1 MVTLAL
7 YRTGLS
13 FTPHGENIYHPTNR
27 NNKVKSPLK
36 LILSGILILGLF
48 DYNNTIEAS
57 GRIKMDFLEGNV
69 RAINFDTQVT
79 RFRIVENDAVIE
91 VRNDLHIRLVDN
103 IFDSPPTFPIIAPMT
118 AVEIVDGTIPENYI
132 KIYST
137 SHYQNLNAEY
147 HKKALASSD
156 SPAASPTDYSVQN
169 YYENNSFKKDDLKIY
184 FDFTKTEWE
193 EYSRNMN
200 LPESA
205 QAQVSAVYEG
215 NDFCILV
222 ELGDEHFFSYKM
234 TGMFRDNEDTIY
246 AFRMEQ
252 FFPHGS
258 IVEEQKALLCELHQT
273 SNSLIEPEYS
283 SHATFEEQQ
292 SSDQLTIT
300 ITKN

>member
-1 MVTLAL
+1 M
-7 YRTGLS
+7 
-13 FTPHGENIYHPTNR
+13 N
-27 NNKVKSPLK
+27 
-36 LILSGILILGLF
+36 
-48 DYNNTIEAS
+48 
-57 GRIKMDFLEGNV
+57 FLEGNV
-69 RAINFDTQVT
+69 RAINFDTKVT
-79 RFRIVENDAVIE
+79 RFRIVENNAVIE

-118 AVEIVDGTIPENYI
+118 AVDIVDGSIPESYI
-132 KIYST
+132 KIYSI

-156 SPAASPTDYSVQN
+156 SPAASSTDSSVEN

-200 LPESA
+200 VPESA
-205 QAQVSAVYEG
+205 KAKVSTVYEG
-215 NDFCILV
+215 NDFGILV
-222 ELGDEHFFSYKM
+222 EIGDEHSFSYKI

-292 SSDQLTIT
+292 SFDQLTIT